1 MAQLAKCHAPPIRA
15 LKADHINRR
24 VLQGHNHT
32 SSQAQNIRHRQRQ
45 TRQNSVQLHA
55 GPINPVLQVDLEGRA
70 HIINRM
76 LLFLGGQGQMPCF
89 GQGEVDFTFA
99 QTARQ
104 RNISRQD
111 PQRRI
116 VQNHGQRAGIL

>member
-1 MAQLAKCHAPPIRA
+1 
-15 LKADHINRR
+15 
-24 VLQGHNHT
+24 
-32 SSQAQNIRHRQRQ
+32 
-45 TRQNSVQLHA
+45 
-55 GPINPVLQVDLEGRA
+55 
-70 HIINRM
+70 
-76 LLFLGGQGQMPCF
+76 MPHF

-104 RNISRQD
+104 RNISRQY